1 MSLGAPEL
9 IIILIIVLLLF
20 GTTRLPKLAR
30 SLGEASREFKKGTE
44 EREREEAAK
53 ATQAA
58 PTAPT
63 TPPAAPPAAD
73 PSDQVTMSRA
83 ELDALL
89 ARERDAG
96 KDVPPPAQG

>member
-30 SLGEASREFKKGTE
+30 SLGEASREFKKGAE

-53 ATQAA
+53 ATQSV

-63 TPPAAPPAAD
+63 TPPAAPPVAD

-89 ARERDAG
+89 ARERAAG